1 MTGDSGDAGEGDF
14 PIGTDATSHHAA
26 QQQQNAPP
34 HTPAVIEDAEN
45 IHVDFDPATPARL
58 RFLSA
63 RDDGNHDDGDTME
76 TSWPDN
82 GAVQPQGAVGSAPPA
97 QDLLNVL
104 QCLVKNGER
113 DAQGNAILQVANH
126 LVNEVNQIRQS
137 VAREACANTRFRL
150 SSRSVSQQCE

>member
-1 MTGDSGDAGEGDF
+1 MTGDNGDAGEGNL

-26 QQQQNAPP
+26 QQQQKAPP
-34 HTPAVIEDAEN
+34 NTPAVIEDAEN
-45 IHVDFDPATPARL
+45 IRVDFDPATPARL

-63 RDDGNHDDGDTME
+63 RDDGNDDDGDTME

-104 QCLVKNGER
+104 QRSVKNGKR
-113 DAQGNAILQVANH
+113 DAKGNAILQVANH
-126 LVNEVNQIRQS
+126 LINKVNQIRQS
-137 VAREACANTRFRL
+137 VAREAGANTRFRL
-150 SSRSVSQQCE
+150 SSRSVSQQC